1 MTESSGTRST
11 INSMKKV
18 VLIAL
23 IVLSGCSH
31 EAPDTRMVRS
41 EMERNPK
48 ATYIDGMEG
57 KMKWNYTTGLELLA
71 FMDLYDFKAPYLLS
85 KGDTTILDYVDAW
98 YDEVIDSEG
107 HIGANYKKSNYNLDH
122 ICPART
128 LFLLKQHRPK
138 EKYSLAIEEIASQLK
153 TQPRTKAGAFWHK
166 KVYPNQVW
174 LDGLYMAEPFYAM
187 WASTQPEPQ
196 RDSLFSDIAL
206 QFKVAAEKTYDPSTG
221 LYRHAWDESREMFWC
236 DKETGQSAHSWG
248 RAMGWYAMALVD
260 VLDYFPKDHPER
272 KELLDILSNILET
285 LPKYADPKTGMWYQV
300 LDSPGREGNYT
311 EATCS
316 AMFSYVY
323 LKSTRKGYYVDEEY
337 AKSTYENLY
346 KTFIRKEKGGR
357 LTLIRCCAVA
367 GLGGKDNRSGDY
379 DYYINEKITD
389 NDPKGIGP
397 FIWATYHYGLLTMK

>member
-1 MTESSGTRST
+1 
-11 INSMKKV
+11 MKRILIIA
-18 VLIAL
+18 LIAL
-23 IVLSGCSH
+23 SACTRINDYQMVLS
-31 EAPDTRMVRS
+31 EIQ
-41 EMERNPK
+41 RNPE
-48 ATYIDGMEG
+48 ATYLDGMEG
-57 KMKWNYTTGLELLA
+57 KMKWNYTTGLELYAFLDTYA
-71 FMDLYDFKAPYLLS
+71 FMAPYLVS
-85 KGDTTILDYVDAW
+85 KQDSTILDYVDSW

-128 LFLLKQHRPK
+128 LFLLQAYRPK
-138 EKYSLAIEEIASQLK
+138 EKYALAIEEIASQLK

-166 KVYPNQVW
+166 KAYPYQVW

-260 VLDYFPKDHPER
+260 VLDYFPENHPER
-272 KELLDILSNILET
+272 AELLDILRHILET
-285 LPKYADPKTGMWYQV
+285 LPKYADPDTGMWYQV

-323 LKSTRKGYYVDEEY
+323 LKSVRKRYFSDKEF
-337 AKSTYENLY
+337 ALKTYENLC
-346 KTFIRKEKGGR
+346 KTFIRVEKGGM
-357 LTLIRCCAVA
+357 LTLTRCCAVA

-397 FIWATYHYGLLTMK
+397 FIWAARQYGLLNMK